1 MKTQFNQSQGS
12 TSRETNKEAIA
23 RIFGLKK
30 SQVGYLSTS
39 TPIDSY
45 VILFDKETQTC
56 WYRGTATGTPISWTV
71 NSPTCS
77 IVTNSGSY
85 LLNLALSSDSLRNDL
100 KSPSGA
106 SLVSLSQGGSVQDAF
121 KNFISVVIMGAKG
134 DYNPTTKVGTDDTLA
149 FKMAIATA
157 ITLGCR
163 GVYVPGGHYLIT
175 QELNLGGVN
184 FISGEGERDYWR
196 GITKGVHLFG
206 DGPYS
211 TIIVFD
217 PPDIDTPCI
226 SARGGWGTHSPRA
239 VSQLAIEPKTWVDY
253 NSTSSGTGILLQGCC
268 FVPVTDVHIGRFH
281 RGLHLWNK
289 LQGID
294 DTTNTFTKGDFTEF
308 NRMTRV
314 RIFNSDIDIDY
325 QVSLGNNS
333 FHGNSFTDCMCQINS
348 YGGIGMRMWDDG
360 SRNSIRPSS
369 MPYEYIANVYNNK
382 HEINWFGSDDRTCY
396 LINIDKAQGRGCFG
410 SMTVEAAVTLKVTGQ
425 FWYQSFGN
433 LHSISA
439 INTIVDGVT
448 DTATRPVAFMWANSA
463 YPQTNFDGSDTL
475 LTTSLYPRQYDLN
488 NSGNTG
494 MDLLN
499 VRGTSTGA
507 IWSIQNG
514 SNLGWILGRR
524 PQSGSRPATKSVW
537 QFSYDGNIIKSVS
550 SDNIGLQ
557 NQNGA
562 GVGML
567 ADTLFRPYATN
578 TVSLGSPTY
587 SFTRLRTTDWNID
600 TFGIVPVADGIK
612 NAGSSSNRLGTIYA
626 ATGTINTSDERLK
639 TEVRPMSDA
648 EIEASKRLVSE
659 IGFFKWRTSVIEKGE
674 DAREHCGMTVQRAI
688 EIMKE
693 CGLDPN
699 NYGFICYDK
708 WEEHI
713 EYNEETGEVLVT
725 IPAGDRYSFRFDQLS
740 LFLSRGIDER
750 LKKLES

>member
-1 MKTQFNQSQGS
+1 MKTQFNQPQGS

-30 SQVGYLSTS
+30 SQVGYLSTT

-71 NSPTCS
+71 NSSTCS

-85 LLNLALSSDSLRNDL
+85 ILNLALSGDSLRNDL

-106 SLVSLSQGGSVQDAF
+106 SLVNLSQGGSVQDAF
-121 KNFISVVIMGAKG
+121 KNFISVVTMGAKG

-184 FISGEGERDYWR
+184 FISGEGERDYWK

-239 VSQLAIEPKTWVDY
+239 VSGLAIEPKNWIDY
-253 NSTSSGTGILLQGCC
+253 SEEAVGTGILLQGCC

-289 LQGID
+289 LQGPN
-294 DTTNTFTKGDFTEF
+294 DTTNTFKQGDFTEF

-314 RIFNSDIDIDY
+314 RFFNSDINIDY

-333 FHGNSFTDCMCQINS
+333 FHGNAFTDCMAQINS

-360 SRNSIRPSS
+360 SRNAIRPSS
-369 MPYEYIANVYNNK
+369 LPYEYIANVYSNK
-382 HEINWFGSDDRTCY
+382 HEINWFGSDARTCY
-396 LINIDKAQGRGCFG
+396 LMHIDKAQGRGCNG
-410 SMTVEAAVTLKVTGQ
+410 DMTVEAAVTLKVVGQ
-425 FWYQSFGN
+425 YWYQSFGS
-433 LHSISA
+433 LHTISA
-439 INTIVDGVT
+439 INTVIDGKT
-448 DTATRPVAFMWANSA
+448 DTATRPVAFMWMNSA
-463 YPQTNFDGSDTL
+463 YPQVNFDGTDPL
-475 LTTSLYPRQYDLN
+475 LTSGLTPRQYDLN
-488 NSGNTG
+488 NYGNTG
-494 MDLLN
+494 MELLN
-499 VRGTSTGA
+499 VRGTNTGA
-507 IWSIQNG
+507 IWSIQVG
-514 SNLGWILGRR
+514 STLGWILGRR
-524 PQSGSRPATKSVW
+524 AQSESRPGTRSVW
-537 QFSYDGNIIKSVS
+537 QFSYAGDVVKSVT
-550 SDNIGLQ
+550 SDYVGMKNR
-557 NQNGA
+557 NDA
-562 GVGML
+562 GVVMRG
-567 ADTLFRPYATN
+567 DELFSPYITD

-587 SFTRLRTTDWNID
+587 SFTRLRTTDWAID
-600 TFGIVPVADGIK
+600 TFGIVPVQDGIK
-612 NAGSSSNRLGTIYA
+612 NAGSASNRLGTIYA
-626 ATGTINTSDERLK
+626 ATGTINTSDARLK
-639 TEVRPMSDA
+639 TDVRPMSEA
-648 EIEASKRLVSE
+648 EIAAASDLSSE
-659 IGFFKWRTSVIEKGE
+659 IGFFRWVDSVDNKGE
-674 DAREHCGMTVQRAI
+674 DAREHCGTTVQKAI
-688 EIMKE
+688 EIMQKH
-693 CGLDPN
+693 GLDPF
-699 NYGFICYDK
+699 NYGFICYDA
-708 WEEHI
+708 WDEQVEL
-713 EYNEETGEVLVT
+713 NDETGEVLHT

-740 LFLSRGIDER
+740 LFLSRGIVER